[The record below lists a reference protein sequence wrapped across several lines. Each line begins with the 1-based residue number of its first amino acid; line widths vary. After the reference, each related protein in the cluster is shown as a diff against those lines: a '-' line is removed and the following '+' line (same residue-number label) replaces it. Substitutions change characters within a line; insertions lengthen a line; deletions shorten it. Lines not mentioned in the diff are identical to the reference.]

1 MVGLFMTLGRV
12 GWIGVILVVLGWAL
26 LLLGSPLLRL
36 IDGIKLD
43 WLVGSTTIDPEVIG
57 HDMIL
62 TGIGLAI
69 IGTLQTGFSALTRF
83 FDAVLKNIAD
93 SPISAAPPPLKSEP
107 KRTRITEFGVIV
119 LDDGS
124 IEVETILG
132 TRRFA
137 SFAEARE
144 FMDA

>member
-1 MVGLFMTLGRV
+1 MAGLFITLGRV
-12 GWIGVILVVLGWAL
+12 GWIGAILVGSGWTF
-26 LLLGSPLLRL
+26 LLLGLPVSRL
-36 IDGIKLD
+36 INGSKLD
-43 WLVGSTTIDPEVIG
+43 WLVGWTTIDPEVIG

-83 FDAVLKNIAD
+83 FDAILKNIVD
-93 SPISAAPPPLKSEP
+93 SQPAPAPPKPEQ
-107 KRTRITEFGVIV
+107 KRTRITEFGVIM

>member
-1 MVGLFMTLGRV
+1 MTLGRV
-12 GWIGVILVVLGWAL
+12 GWIGAILVAVGWAL
-26 LLLGSPLLRL
+26 LLLGSSVLRS
-36 IDGIKLD
+36 IDSTKLD
-43 WLVGSTTIDPEVIG
+43 WLVKSTTLDAEVIG

-69 IGTLQTGFSALTRF
+69 IGSLQTGFSALTRF
-83 FDAVLKNIAD
+83 FDAVLKNIID
-93 SPISAAPPPLKSEP
+93 SPTAVAPSPAKPEP
-107 KRTRITEFGVIV
+107 KRTRITEFGVVV

-144 FMDA
+144 FIDA

>member
-1 MVGLFMTLGRV
+1 MTLGRV
-12 GWIGVILVVLGWAL
+12 GWIGAILVALGWAL
-26 LLLGSPLLRL
+26 LLIGSPVLRL
-36 IDGIKLD
+36 IDNSKLD
-43 WLVGSTTIDPEVIG
+43 WLVGSTTFDAEVIG
-57 HDMIL
+57 HDVIL

-83 FDAVLKNIAD
+83 FDAVLKNIVD
-93 SPISAAPPPLKSEP
+93 SQTPVAPPPSKPEP
-107 KRTRITEFGVIV
+107 KRTRITEFGVVV

>member
-1 MVGLFMTLGRV
+1 MTLGRV
-12 GWIGVILVVLGWAL
+12 GWIGAIMVAFGWAL
-26 LLLGSPLLRL
+26 LLLGAPVLQLV
-36 IDGIKLD
+36 DANKLD
-43 WLVGSTTIDPEVIG
+43 WLIGSTTIDTEVIG
-57 HDMIL
+57 HDLIL
-62 TGIGLAI
+62 TGIGLAV

-83 FDAVLKNIAD
+83 FDAILKNIVESQISSVA
-93 SPISAAPPPLKSEP
+93 SPLMPEP
-107 KRTRITEFGVIV
+107 KRTRITEFGVVV

>member
-1 MVGLFMTLGRV
+1 MTLGRV
-12 GWIGVILVVLGWAL
+12 GWIGAILVTFGWAL
-26 LLLGSPLLRL
+26 LLLGSPIWRL
-36 IDGIKLD
+36 IDVAKLD
-43 WLVGSTTIDPEVIG
+43 WFSGVAAIDPEVIG

-83 FDAVLKNIAD
+83 FDAVLKNIVDAQM
-93 SPISAAPPPLKSEP
+93 SPAPSPPRSEP

-124 IEVETILG
+124 IEVESILG

-144 FMDA
+144 FIDA

>member
-1 MVGLFMTLGRV
+1 MTLGRI
-12 GWIGVILVVLGWAL
+12 GWIGAILIALGWAL
-26 LLLGSPLLRL
+26 LLFGSSLLRL
-36 IDGIKLD
+36 DDSNKLN
-43 WLVGSTTIDPEVIG
+43 WLVGSTTFDAEVIG
-57 HDMIL
+57 HDLIL

-69 IGTLQTGFSALTRF
+69 IGTLQTGFGALARF
-83 FDAVLKNIAD
+83 FDSVLKNIVD
-93 SPISAAPPPLKSEP
+93 SQAPGAPPAPKPEP
-107 KRTRITEFGVIV
+107 KRTRITEFGVVV